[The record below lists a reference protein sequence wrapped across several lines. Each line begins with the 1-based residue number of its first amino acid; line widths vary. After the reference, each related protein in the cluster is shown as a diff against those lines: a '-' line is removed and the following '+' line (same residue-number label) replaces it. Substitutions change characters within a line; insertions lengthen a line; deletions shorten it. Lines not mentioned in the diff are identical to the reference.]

1 MGNFA
6 LGLRAMLRVWS
17 DNAFAS
23 QVNQLLAPPASV
35 KAAAGGRAEP
45 RRSDALS
52 LLAVLQRE
60 ARFVD
65 FVMEPISGYSDAQIG
80 AAVRDVHRG
89 CAAALERAFAVQP
102 LRTDAEGAPVQVPAG
117 FDPAQFKLVGNVA
130 GQPPFRGTLAHHGWK
145 ATQCE
150 LPAWTGSAAAA
161 QIIAPAEVELK

>member
-1 MGNFA
+1 MGNFRF
-6 LGLRAMLRVWS
+6 GLRTMFRIWGDAS
-17 DNAFAS
+17 FAQ
-23 QVNQLLAPPASV
+23 QVKQLSAPVVVA
-35 KAAAGGRAEP
+35 KAEP

-65 FVMEPISGYSDAQIG
+65 FVMEPITGYSDAQIG

-89 CAAALERAFAVQP
+89 CAAALQRAFAVQP
-102 LRTDAEGAPVQVPAG
+102 LRTETEGAAVQVPTG
-117 FDPAQFKLVGNVA
+117 FDPAQFKLTGNVT

-145 ATQCE
+145 ATKCE
-150 LPAWTGSAAAA
+150 LPAWTGSEAAA